1 MSKAN
6 VYECLNLSEY
16 DQKIFFNMD
25 VEIKFGVMYKIPLD
39 RQDREQL
46 IAAIKKYI
54 DVWGNVEF
62 NRDYT
67 KFRKIEK
74 FGWAASKYNPN
85 WKEYD
90 RRFKAKN
97 TE

>member
-1 MSKAN
+1 MNKVN
-6 VYECLNLSEY
+6 PYESMKLSEY
-16 DQKIFFNMD
+16 EQKVFFNMD
-25 VEIKFGVMYKIPLD
+25 VNIKFGVRYNIPED
-39 RQDREQL
+39 RQDRTEL

-62 NRDYT
+62 NRDCT